1 MILTSGD
8 IILAGGKI
16 ILAGGKIILAGGDI
30 QKITRGEIL
39 FTDSQIQSLDADWS
53 SPNDPAISSYIKK
66 FSEFYSAKMYVCIY
80 DTYDIIYS
88 GKQIKKI
95 SFFNF

>member
-1 MILTSGD
+1 M
-8 IILAGGKI
+8 GKSFWKV
-16 ILAGGKIILAGGDI
+16 GKLFWQLGKLFWQVG
-30 QKITRGEIL
+30 KYKNVTRREIL